1 MVIIIII
8 INIDMYILFDV
19 FVSCEDEMKWLVLEC
34 FVNMYNLVDV
44 RNGSF
49 GGKEG

>member
-1 MVIIIII
+1 MHV
-8 INIDMYILFDV
+8 LLDV
-19 FVSCEDEMKWLVLEC
+19 PASCEDEMKWLVLEC
-34 FVNMYNLVDV
+34 SVNMHNLADV